1 LYSTIQKYSIGKN
14 SEKMRVLSE
23 LKSIKEC
30 PTSYL
35 LAVNDTVNVVTGKWK
50 LPIIAALLFGKKRYS
65 EIEKGIPKINP
76 RMLSKELRDL
86 EANGLV
92 SRKVFDTVPVTVE
105 YELTRS
111 GKTFQKVIDVMLEWG
126 LEHRRNVIRKK
137 K

>member
-1 LYSTIQKYSIGKN
+1 
-14 SEKMRVLSE
+14 MRVLSE